1 MATRDLAG
9 IKIEVDENGFL
20 SDHTLWTKEIAAAFA
35 KEQGIDH
42 LTDRHYI
49 VIEFMRKEFETNGT
63 GPSIRK
69 LNKQSG
75 VSTKELY
82 ELFPGGP
89 AKKAAL
95 IAGIP
100 KPQGCV

>member
-1 MATRDLAG
+1 MATREIAG
-9 IKIEVDENGFL
+9 VTVEVDENGYMTN
-20 SDHTLWTKEIAAAFA
+20 HNAWTKDLAEAFA
-35 KEQGIDH
+35 KEQGIDE
-42 LTDRHYI
+42 LNSRHYI
-49 VIEFMRKEFETNGT
+49 VIEFMRKEFEENGT

-82 ELFPGGP
+82 QLFPGGP

-100 KPQGCV
+100 KPQGCI

>member
-1 MATRDLAG
+1 MATREIAG
-9 IKIEVDENGFL
+9 ITVELDEDGYMAN
-20 SDHTLWTKEIAAAFA
+20 HTQWNKAIADVLA
-35 KEQGIDH
+35 KEQEIDE
-42 LTDRHYI
+42 LNDRHYI
-49 VIEFMRKEFETNGT
+49 VIEFMRKEFEENGT

-82 ELFPGGP
+82 QLFPDGP

-100 KPQGCV
+100 KPQGCI